1 MINVLLAETNPVV
14 RVGLISAL
22 QESDG
27 FAIAGAAGT
36 MRELTS
42 VAANGPVD
50 VVVGE
55 LDFLR
60 AAGRPAMEDFGRSY
74 PAIKLLAHHHAPGLL
89 QAAQFHALGTMG
101 YLSRHCSP
109 SELRIAIATVA
120 NGQFYV
126 NPTLAMI
133 LSQEIF
139 RPENIAQTWLSPR
152 EMRVFKMLAIGIGV
166 NGIAAQ
172 LMISARTV
180 DMLKS
185 RIVAKM
191 RQSSFSALTQFALA
205 RGFI

>member
-1 MINVLLAETNPVV
+1 MINVLLAETNPVM

-22 QESDG
+22 QESEG

-36 MRELTS
+36 MRELTTL
-42 VAANGPVD
+42 AARGPVD
-50 VVVGE
+50 VMVGE
-55 LDFLR
+55 LDFLW
-60 AAGRPAMEDFGRSY
+60 AAGRPAMEDLSRTY
-74 PAIKLLAHHHAPGLL
+74 PTMKLLAHNHAPGLL

-126 NPTLAMI
+126 NASLALI

-139 RPENIAQTWLSPR
+139 KAENIAEASLSPR
-152 EMRVFKMLAIGIGV
+152 EMRVFRMLAIGISV

-172 LMISARTV
+172 LAISAKAV
-180 DMLKS
+180 SALKS
-185 RIVAKM
+185 RILGKM
-191 RQSSFSALTQFALA
+191 RQSDFSALTQFALA